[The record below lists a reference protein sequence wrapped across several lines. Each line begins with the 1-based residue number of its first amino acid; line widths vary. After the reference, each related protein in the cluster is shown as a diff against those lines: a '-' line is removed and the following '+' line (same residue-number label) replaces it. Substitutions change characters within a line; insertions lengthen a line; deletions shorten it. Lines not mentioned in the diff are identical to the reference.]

1 MALASA
7 DDVAQALER
16 DLTSTESDYVDTK
29 LATASDLVIGYL
41 RCEAAGLDPV
51 PDAVRRVVA
60 DMVAAVLSGAS
71 SAPANADSVT
81 AGPYSVKYTDG
92 STSRAPYLTAA
103 LKMRLEPFRCGSMRS
118 VPLVSER
125 FTS

>member
-1 MALASA
+1 MALATA
-7 DDVAQALER
+7 EDVAQALER

-41 RCEAAGLDPV
+41 RCTQVLDPV

-60 DMVAAVLSGAS
+60 DMVAAVLAPA
-71 SAPANADSVT
+71 APANADSVT
-81 AGPYSVKYTDG
+81 AGPYSLKFTEG
-92 STSRAPYLTAA
+92 STSRTPYLTAA
-103 LKMRLEPFRCGSMRS
+103 LKMRLQPYRCGSMVS

-125 FTS
+125 FES